1 MLKLI
6 KCTPGVAILVAALVA
21 APAAYA
27 RLDPPLTPQQQHRIQ
42 AYQQAVTKSF
52 GSTPGGLAGPV
63 VPVVPVGHDAA
74 IAPEA
79 SPQPSFHWDDAG
91 IGAGIMLMLLGA
103 GAGVVAIGIRR
114 RGGSVRQDHG
124 PGGSIR
130 AG

>member
-6 KCTPGVAILVAALVA
+6 KCTLGVATVVAAVIA
-21 APAAYA
+21 APASYA
-27 RLDPPLTPQQQHRIQ
+27 RVDPPLTPQQQHRIQ

-52 GSTPGGLAGPV
+52 GPTTGGLAGPV
-63 VPVVPVGHDAA
+63 VPVVPVDDAV
-74 IAPEA
+74 APEA
-79 SPQPSFHWDDAG
+79 SAQPSFHWDDAG

-103 GAGVVAIGIRR
+103 GAGVVAVGVRR

-124 PGGSIR
+124 PSGSIR